1 MFYKIEERDL
11 AMNKQLQNA
20 LNALPENI
28 AMYIKPIVEDK
39 HFGATIS
46 APQFEQLIKQT
57 GLTDKQLRLALLP
70 LAASYSISPIS
81 KFCVGAIARG
91 LSGQLYFGANIEFLN
106 VPLGQSVHAEQSA
119 ISHAWMKG
127 EKGLQDITINYS
139 PCGHCRQFMNE
150 LSTAESMRVQLPE
163 QTEKSLQQY
172 LPESFGPKDL
182 DIDSRLMDGKPLT
195 HVSAEAD
202 QLMQKAI
209 DALNISHAP
218 YSGSYGGIAI
228 ELNTEGESFYCG
240 AYAENAAFNPSL
252 PALQVALIQMQMA
265 GKDFSTISAVALV
278 ELKSGTISH
287 QACTQSVLDALALDI
302 ELKYLAI

>member
-1 MFYKIEERDL
+1 
-11 AMNKQLQNA
+11 MNEKLLIA
-20 LNALPENI
+20 LNELPENI
-28 AMYIKPIVEDK
+28 AIYIKPILEDK
-39 HFGATIS
+39 HFFATIS
-46 APQFEQLIKQT
+46 APQFTQLIKQT

-81 KFCVGAIARG
+81 RFCVGAIARG
-91 LSGQLYFGANIEFLN
+91 LSGKLYFGANIEFLN

-182 DIDSRLMDGKPLT
+182 DINSRLMDGKPLT
-195 HVSAEAD
+195 HVSTEAD
-202 QLMQKAI
+202 ALVNKAI
-209 DALNISHAP
+209 EALNISHAP
-218 YSGSYGGIAI
+218 YSGSYAGIAI
-228 ELNTEGESFYCG
+228 ELNAVDASFYCG

-265 GKDFSTISAVALV
+265 GKDFSMISAVALV
-278 ELKSGTISH
+278 ELKNGKISH
-287 QACTQSVLDALALDI
+287 QACTQSVLEALDI
-302 ELKYLAI
+302 DIRLKYLAI